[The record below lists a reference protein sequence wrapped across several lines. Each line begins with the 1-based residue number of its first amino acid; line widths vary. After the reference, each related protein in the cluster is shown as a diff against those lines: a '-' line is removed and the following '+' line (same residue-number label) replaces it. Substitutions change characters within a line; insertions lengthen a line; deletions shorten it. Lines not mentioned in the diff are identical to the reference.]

1 MAGCA
6 VSDLYSIEVSRAWL
20 AYNRK
25 FPFVPFYQFAAAFKA
40 GWDATT
46 AYERQ
51 P

>member
-1 MAGCA
+1 MAGCTMTPYA
-6 VSDLYSIEVSRAWL
+6 IEIARAWS

-25 FPFVPFYQFAAAFKA
+25 FPFVPFYQFAVAFKA

-46 AYERQ
+46 PYVK